1 MKRRTIIFMGLF
13 AIGMAVFGSVSHTAG
28 QSGAEWITL
37 LDGPNG
43 LDNWTRVGTANW
55 EVVDGIVQATASDK
69 DAGYLVSKKAYQD
82 FMLRIEFWVSDDAN
96 SGIFIRCTDPHQIS
110 AKSCYEANIYDTRPD
125 PSYGTGAI
133 VDVAKVSPMPK
144 AGGKW
149 NTYEITAKGPS
160 LTLMLNGAVTV
171 SAEDSK
177 LASGPF
183 ALQWGKGVVK
193 FRKVQIKPF

>member
-1 MKRRTIIFMGLF
+1 MKRRTLIFMGLC
-13 AIGMAVFGSVSHTAG
+13 AIGIAIFSSVSHTAG

-55 EVVDGIVQATASDK
+55 EVVDGVVQATASDK

-82 FMLRIEFWVSDDAN
+82 FVLRIEFWVSDDAN
-96 SGIFIRCTDPHQIS
+96 SGIFIRCADPQQIS
-110 AKSCYEANIYDTRPD
+110 ATSCYEANIYDTRPD

-133 VDVAKVSPMPK
+133 VEVAKVSPMPK

-177 LASGPF
+177 LTSGPF

-193 FRKVQIKPF
+193 FRKVQIKPL